1 MECQYCKKMIS
12 STIIDE
18 HERQCSDE
26 LSMSAKKRMMG
37 MLETKVTSER
47 NAVIS
52 KVEETSEDIG
62 DVGSSN
68 EQTPER
74 NIIVHE
80 Q

>member
-1 MECQYCKKMIS
+1 MVECHYCKKKIS

-18 HERQCSDE
+18 HEYKCSED
-26 LSMSAKKRMMG
+26 LSMSAKKKIMG
-37 MLETKVTSER
+37 MLETKVTSEK

-52 KVEETSEDIG
+52 KVESREDIG

-74 NIIVHE
+74 NVMVHE
-80 Q
+80 

>member
-1 MECQYCKKMIS
+1 MIS

-18 HERQCSDE
+18 HERICSDE